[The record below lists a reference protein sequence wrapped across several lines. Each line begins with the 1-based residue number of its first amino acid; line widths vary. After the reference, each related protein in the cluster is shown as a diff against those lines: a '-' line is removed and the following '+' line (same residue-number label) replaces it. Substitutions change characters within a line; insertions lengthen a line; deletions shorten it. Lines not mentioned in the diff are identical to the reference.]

1 MADAQKR
8 KKKRIQRQHI
18 IFRMVKIMGVVQTH
32 ETREGKNWLKRSIY
46 LEVVKEK

>member
-8 KKKRIQRQHI
+8 KKKKKNQRQHI

-32 ETREGKNWLKRSIY
+32 ET
-46 LEVVKEK
+46 